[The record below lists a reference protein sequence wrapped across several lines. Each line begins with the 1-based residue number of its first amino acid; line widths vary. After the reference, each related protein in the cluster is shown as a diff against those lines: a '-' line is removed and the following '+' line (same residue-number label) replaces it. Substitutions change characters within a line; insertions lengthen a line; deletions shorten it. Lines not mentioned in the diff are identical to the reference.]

1 MPAMLHLERPRSL
14 PLSATLGLEELKL
27 YHEVLPFT
35 IRNWDLTPGE
45 YDALVANLAGTRT
58 RRLSMKQH
66 RRLSALMEIQ
76 FSISPRPLMYDDAS
90 AAVLRHPRSAPGGHG
105 AAVETMC
112 AGLEQ
117 LEDVAAY
124 FRSLPHGPWLLPGV
138 LQDFLLEFE
147 PDTRWY
153 CELLEEAERAS
164 TGSYV
169 SEADRV
175 LAKELSCR
183 LREEMLRVPRR
194 IREAV
199 LLHAL
204 RSACP
209 AVSAW
214 GAGVIGAV
222 NLTSMLTCDGDAT
235 TSFPR

>member
-1 MPAMLHLERPRSL
+1 MSENDRPRSL
-14 PLSATLGLEELKL
+14 PLSTTLDHEELRL

-35 IRNWDLTPGE
+35 MQNWDLHDAE
-45 YDALVANLAGTRT
+45 YDALVANLASTRT

-76 FSISPRPLMYDDAS
+76 FSVSPRPLMYDDAS
-90 AAVLRHPRSAPGGHG
+90 ASVLRHPRSAPGGNG
-105 AAVETMC
+105 TAVDVMC

-124 FRSLPHGPWLLPGV
+124 FRTLPHGPWLLPGI

-147 PDTRWY
+147 PDIRWY

-164 TGSYV
+164 TASYL
-169 SEADRV
+169 SEADHV
-175 LAKELSCR
+175 LARRLSCR
-183 LREEMLRVPRR
+183 LRAEALRAPRR

-199 LLHAL
+199 LIHAL
-204 RSACP
+204 RSPCP

-214 GAGVIGAV
+214 GAEVV
-222 NLTSMLTCDGDAT
+222 AT
-235 TSFPR
+235 RSLASTFTGGEDPALSFPR

>member
-1 MPAMLHLERPRSL
+1 MPAMPHLERPRSL

-35 IRNWDLTPGE
+35 MRNWDLTPGE
-45 YDALVANLAGTRT
+45 YDALVTNLAGTRT

-76 FSISPRPLMYDDAS
+76 YSISPRPLMYDDAS

-105 AAVETMC
+105 VAVETMC

-147 PDTRWY
+147 PDTWWY

-164 TGSYV
+164 TASYE
-169 SEADRV
+169 SEADRA
-175 LAKELSCR
+175 LARTLASR
-183 LREEMLRVPRR
+183 LREEILQSPPR
-194 IREAV
+194 IREAL
-199 LLHAL
+199 LLHTL
-204 RSACP
+204 RSPCP

-214 GAGVIGAV
+214 SARVLAA
-222 NLTSMLTCDGDAT
+222 SERDAT
-235 TSFPR
+235 TMGDVDARAVAPR